1 MDRWVEH
8 YLELNATENVVTDA
22 ALSSILDLSVMEE
35 LDIEPTIEES
45 LLDGENCAQDM
56 QDANIITLHKNNG
69 ERSNCN
75 NYRGISLLCIVGKV
89 FTRVALTKSQ
99 TLASCIYPESQCGFR
114 AGRSTVD
121 MITLHSLHRPNKG
134 FRPRQPIPPSSTDR
148 CTYDKSKLRQYS

>member
-1 MDRWVEH
+1 MEH

-45 LLDGENCAQDM
+45 LLDGENCAQD
-56 QDANIITLHKNNG
+56 IITLHKNNG
-69 ERSNCN
+69 ECSKCN

-121 MITLHSLHRPNKG
+121 MITLHSLHRPHKG
-134 FRPRQPIPPSSTDR
+134 FRPCQPIPPSSTDR